1 MLYPDYTTAD
11 ELKRYLRIPGVY
23 ENTLS
28 TEDDIYDDI
37 EIALAITSAS
47 RAIDT
52 VCNRQFGNLTTE
64 APMYYTAY
72 WDRKR
77 QRYVA
82 EIDDLMNTTGM
93 TVESESSVIT
103 DYSLFPINA
112 AVKGKPYTMIIFGT
126 SASISNQENDIEV
139 EALWGWTAVPDTIKN
154 ATLLQ
159 AARFFKRRDAPF
171 GIAGSPELGSELR
184 LLAKVDPDVEVMLRP
199 YKRRWG
205 AV

>member
-1 MLYPDYTTAD
+1 MLYPDYATAD

-93 TVESESSVIT
+93 TVECESGVVL
-103 DYSLFPINA
+103 DYSLSPINA

-126 SASISNQENDIEV
+126 TATITNQENDIEV